1 MGSTIGSDCSL
12 SAVDYGYFSSSV
24 PFDLTSSH
32 QRAGI
37 TDDLTSLFTDMAG
50 NIPFLIHN
58 PPRNH
63 TRVPRIRAHTIKP
76 ASTRARNL
84 NVSYA

>member
-1 MGSTIGSDCSL
+1 MGSTIGSDCNL
-12 SAVDYGYFSSSV
+12 SAVDYGYSSSSV

-37 TDDLTSLFTDMAG
+37 TDDLTSLFTDVAG

-63 TRVPRIRAHTIKP
+63 TRVPRIRAHTIKA
-76 ASTRARNL
+76 ASIRGPNL
-84 NVSYA
+84 NVSYV